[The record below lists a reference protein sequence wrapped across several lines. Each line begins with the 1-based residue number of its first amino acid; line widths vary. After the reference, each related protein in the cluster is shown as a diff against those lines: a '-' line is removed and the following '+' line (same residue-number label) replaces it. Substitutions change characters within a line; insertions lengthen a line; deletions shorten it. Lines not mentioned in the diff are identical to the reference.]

1 MTTAA
6 IQDRVDQ
13 LFATP
18 ATSMRRPSSAF
29 RTAIFAMRRRRPGAP
44 PSAPPTPPSWPGPV
58 RSRPPRRPPP
68 ITSTTSTVSSRKFKR
83 SKVAT
88 TAEST
93 TCTVCASIPAIA
105 TTRPSAASTK
115 PPRISTTPRPSPL
128 DEWQILNCQPSWGRG
143 PSPQRGSGHFQPRRT
158 SNPGTGCK

>member
-6 IQDRVDQ
+6 IQDRVDE
-13 LFATP
+13 LFTDAP
-18 ATSMRRPSSAF
+18 NVHAQAIERF

-44 PSAPPTPPSWPGPV
+44 PSAPPTPSSWPEP
-58 RSRPPRRPPP
+58 SSSHLPRRPPQ
-68 ITSTTSTVSSRKFKR
+68 ITSTTSAVSSRKFKR

-105 TTRPSAASTK
+105 TSRPSAASTK

-128 DEWQILNCQPSWGRG
+128 DEWQILNCQPSCGRG

>member
-6 IQDRVDQ
+6 IQDRVDE
-13 LFATP
+13 LFADARNVHAQAIERLQNGDIRDAAEKAWC
-18 ATSMRRPSSAF
+18 ATKRATDTLILA
-29 RTAIFAMRRRRPGAP
+29 RTGEE
-44 PSAPPTPPSWPGPV
+44 PPT
-58 RSRPPRRPPP
+58 RRPPQ
-68 ITSTTSTVSSRKFKR
+68 ITSTTSAVSSRKFKR

-115 PPRISTTPRPSPL
+115 PPPISTTHRPSPL
-128 DEWQILNCQPSWGRG
+128 DEWQILNSQPSCGRG

>member
-6 IQDRVDQ
+6 IQDRVDE
-13 LFATP
+13 LFTNARNVHTQ
-18 ATSMRRPSSAF
+18 
-29 RTAIFAMRRRRPGAP
+29 AIERLQNGDIRDAAEKLGAP
-44 PSAPPTPPSWPGPV
+44 PSAPPTPSSWPGPA
-58 RSRPPRRPPP
+58 RSRPPRRPPQ
-68 ITSTTSTVSSRKFKR
+68 ITSTTSAVSSWKFKR
-83 SKVAT
+83 SRVAT

-128 DEWQILNCQPSWGRG
+128 DEWQILNCQLSCSRG